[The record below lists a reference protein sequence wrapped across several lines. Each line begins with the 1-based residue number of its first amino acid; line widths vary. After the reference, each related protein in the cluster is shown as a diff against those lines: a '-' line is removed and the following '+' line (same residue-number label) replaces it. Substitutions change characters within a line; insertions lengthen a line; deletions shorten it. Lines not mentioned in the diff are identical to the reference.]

1 MGNCKCNETCPPGY
15 RHITEHIE
23 YDRCIPNHIFDPN
36 PPAYNG
42 AGYHFHETCTNRVS
56 MCQPGIGTGLYGPCG
71 PLNISN
77 ASCTASI
84 LTAVETKTNI
94 VLTLTFKYTNS
105 SLNNSVDLQAGKI
118 YTVVYIENGTLR
130 KCSGKITNIY
140 KVNSLEEVNIYKIKI
155 DCSSNYSNSVVII
168 KSDQIRDIKEYHQYA
183 EEDSTIGKSLHRNGT
198 TTAAVLK
205 DVLIE
210 NATLDENNNILSGT
224 IISGTIDNGTTING
238 VAEGY
243 NSNNH
248 KIFVINGT
256 TEKGI
261 IQNGSIISGFVR
273 SGDIDGKKDDKTG
286 IVEQATVK
294 GIITN
299 AIIMN
304 SEVLGGKTYNGTVI
318 DPIIKNSVLKDA
330 EVTGTDMITT
340 GGTTIGNITTGGT
353 TVGGSANGGIAYG
366 MIEGHQFTIED
377 GITTGKLTTTGGS
390 VVGGQII
397 GGTQIGN
404 AIINAMI
411 VGGTAIGG
419 TTIGGNTSGGQLIPS
434 KNAVSPVQ
442 KPHSSVINCEEQ
454 NKKIQEELNSH
465 INKSNTDPDS
475 ISMKI
480 PI

>member
-1 MGNCKCNETCPPGY
+1 MSNCKCNETCPPGY

-36 PPAYNG
+36 PPAYHG
-42 AGYHFHETCTNRVS
+42 AGYYFHETCTNRIS
-56 MCQPGIGTGLYGPCG
+56 MCQPGIGTGLYGPCS
-71 PLNISN
+71 PFNISN

-84 LTAVETKTNI
+84 LTSVETKTNI

-140 KVNSLEEVNIYKIKI
+140 KVNSLEEDNIYKIKI

-304 SEVLGGKTYNGTVI
+304 SEVLGGKTYNGIVI

-330 EVTGTDMITT
+330 EVTGNDMITT
-340 GGTTIGNITTGGT
+340 GGTTIGDITTGGI
-353 TVGGSANGGIAYG
+353 TVGGSASGGIAYG
-366 MIEGHQFTIED
+366 MIEGHHFTIED
-377 GITTGKLTTTGGS
+377 GITNGKLTTT
-390 VVGGQII
+390 
-397 GGTQIGN
+397 
-404 AIINAMI
+404 
-411 VGGTAIGG
+411 
-419 TTIGGNTSGGQLIPS
+419 
-434 KNAVSPVQ
+434 
-442 KPHSSVINCEEQ
+442 
-454 NKKIQEELNSH
+454 
-465 INKSNTDPDS
+465 
-475 ISMKI
+475 
-480 PI
+480 